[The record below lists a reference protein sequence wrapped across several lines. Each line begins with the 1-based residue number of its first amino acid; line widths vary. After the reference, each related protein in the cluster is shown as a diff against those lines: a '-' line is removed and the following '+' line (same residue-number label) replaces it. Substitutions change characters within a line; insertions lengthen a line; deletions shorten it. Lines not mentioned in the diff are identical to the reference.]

1 MNHFRAVNGGD
12 KYDRGAFVQ
21 LLFLKKSLDHHHRP
35 RKVDSENSVYLIRAD
50 KCERVHIRN
59 TGAAGDAVKDEIVDR
74 LKLGNKAKPF
84 DELPQSFLIMLD
96 CDHAYLQSESSTP
109 LDDQFGSVAIALL
122 YREVTAACGAT
133 SPIPDM
139 MLSAI
144 AGKTGQ
150 QPIIG

>member
-1 MNHFRAVNGGD
+1 MEQFMEQIANRWEYIQGGFTYID
-12 KYDRGAFVQ
+12 SNRQCETENTAELSMAELNAFIQALSGA
-21 LLFLKKSLDHHHRP
+21 S
-35 RKVDSENSVYLIRAD
+35 
-50 KCERVHIRN
+50 
-59 TGAAGDAVKDEIVDR
+59 DAVKDEIVDR